1 MTGVIQD
8 RLAAGILD
16 VPRPN
21 YGMKGSPMRVRQL
34 RSVHYAWI
42 VAAVVFVTLLGA
54 AGFRST
60 PGVLIV
66 PLQDEFG
73 WSRATISFAI
83 SVNLL
88 LYGLMAPFA
97 ASLMQRFGVRRVSIT
112 ALLTIS
118 AGIMLTTVMTASW
131 QLVLIWG
138 VVVGLGTGSMT
149 TVLGAVVVNRW
160 FVERRATVLGVLT
173 AAGATGQLIFLP
185 LLAWITDKYD
195 WRFVSVIVAAAS
207 LSVVPLMFFF
217 MRERPADIG
226 LAPYG
231 APVESPPPIIQRT
244 PSPIKAT
251 IATLRTA
258 SSSVDFWLLAG
269 TFYICGASTNG
280 LIGTH
285 LIPAAVDHGMTEV
298 AAASLLAVIGI
309 FDVIGTTL
317 SGWLTDRWD
326 PRKLLFA
333 YYGLRGISLLFLPAA
348 LDSRNAGLI
357 LFIVFYGLDW
367 VATVPP
373 TAMLTTKA
381 FGLTN
386 GPVVYGWIFASHQV
400 GAASAAFA
408 AGAIRSGFGDYLAAF
423 IIAGALCLAAAAMS
437 TRIGRSAG
445 IDAPLQPSTS
455 PAD

>member
-1 MTGVIQD
+1 
-8 RLAAGILD
+8 
-16 VPRPN
+16 
-21 YGMKGSPMRVRQL
+21 
-34 RSVHYAWI
+34 
-42 VAAVVFVTLLGA
+42 
-54 AGFRST
+54 
-60 PGVLIV
+60 LIV

-112 ALLTIS
+112 ALLVIS
-118 AGIMLTTVMTASW
+118 GGIMLTTIMTAPW

-149 TVLGAVVVNRW
+149 TVLAATVVTRW
-160 FVERRATVLGVLT
+160 FVDRRATVLGALT
-173 AAGATGQLIFLP
+173 AAGATGQLVFLP
-185 LLAWITDKYD
+185 VLAWITDKYD
-195 WRFVSVIVAAAS
+195 WRFVSVVVAAAA
-207 LSVVPLMFFF
+207 LSVVPIMLFF

-231 APVESPPPIIQRT
+231 APEGAAAAATQRM
-244 PSPIKAT
+244 PSPINTT
-251 IATLRTA
+251 IGMLRTA
-258 SSSVDFWLLAG
+258 SASVDFWLLAG

-298 AAASLLAVIGI
+298 AAASLLALVGI
-309 FDVIGTTL
+309 FDVIGTTA

-326 PRKLLFA
+326 ARKLLFA
-333 YYGLRGISLLFLPAA
+333 YYGLRGLSLLLLPAA

-373 TAMLTTKA
+373 TVTLTTKA
-381 FGLTN
+381 FGTAN
-386 GPVVYGWIFASHQV
+386 GPVVYGWIFAAHQI

-408 AGAIRSGFGDYLAAF
+408 AGAIRSSFGDYFAAF

-437 TRIGRSAG
+437 IRIGRASLG
-445 IDAPLQPSTS
+445 GSPMS
-455 PAD
+455 PAPAGAD